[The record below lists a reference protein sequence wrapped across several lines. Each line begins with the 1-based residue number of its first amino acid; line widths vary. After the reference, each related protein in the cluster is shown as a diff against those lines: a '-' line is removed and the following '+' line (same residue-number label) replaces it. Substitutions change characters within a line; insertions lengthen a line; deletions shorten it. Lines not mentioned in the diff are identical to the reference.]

1 MKYLYLLDAN
11 VFIEAKNKYYAF
23 DLCPGFWEWLITPNN
38 VMVRVASID
47 KVKEE
52 ILEKEDELADWAKNL
67 DENFFLKSDDDDDL
81 YVRSSLKEVSEW
93 IDERYDPRK
102 TFLECAD
109 YYLVGYS
116 LAYGYTVVTHEGRRG
131 KTFQVKIPDVCDGLK
146 IPVIDTFEMLREAEV
161 IFILG

>member
-11 VFIEAKNKYYAF
+11 VFIEAKNRYYGF
-23 DLCPGFWEWLITPNN
+23 NLCPGFWEWLITPNN

-93 IDERYDPRK
+93 IDERYDLRLVKLFSSVLIIIWSAILSLMATPSLLMKGVEVKKSRFR
-102 TFLECAD
+102 TCA
-109 YYLVGYS
+109 
-116 LAYGYTVVTHEGRRG
+116 TV
-131 KTFQVKIPDVCDGLK
+131 
-146 IPVIDTFEMLREAEV
+146 
-161 IFILG
+161 